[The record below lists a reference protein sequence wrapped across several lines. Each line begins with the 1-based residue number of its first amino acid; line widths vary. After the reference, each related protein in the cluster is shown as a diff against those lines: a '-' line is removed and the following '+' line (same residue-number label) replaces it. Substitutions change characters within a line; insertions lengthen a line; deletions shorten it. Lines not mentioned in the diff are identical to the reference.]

1 MTAAG
6 AAGPGAAPDPSAAEA
21 AMDLTAADGTPA
33 AGPTADRLRV
43 LVLGATGYIGGLL
56 VPALLRRGHAVR
68 CLVRDPAKLARR
80 SWAGEVEMMKG
91 DALDLES
98 LPEAF
103 RDVEVV
109 YYLIHSMGGGASSD
123 FARRDRQ
130 AASNAALVARE
141 QGVERIIYLGGL
153 GADEAELSEHLAS
166 RREVERVLAGT
177 GVPLTVFRAA
187 VIVGAGSVS
196 FRMVRYLAERLP
208 VLITPRWV
216 STLIQPVAQDDVLR
230 YLADALEAEDS
241 VGRTFEIG
249 GADVLTYGDMI
260 RVYSRVR
267 GLRRALIPVPV
278 LTPKLSSY
286 WVGLVT
292 PISSSIAI
300 PLIQGLKSEVVV
312 RDPAAREVFPFEPLG
327 YEEAVRRAL
336 AESPQP

>member
-1 MTAAG
+1 MSTSVHVRPSGGSSDGDGG
-6 AAGPGAAPDPSAAEA
+6 APQ
-21 AMDLTAADGTPA
+21 
-33 AGPTADRLRV
+33 RV

-56 VPALLRRGHAVR
+56 VPVLLERGHTVR
-68 CLVRDPAKLARR
+68 CLVRDPAKLDRR
-80 SWAGEVEMMKG
+80 PWAGDVEVMKG

-98 LPEAF
+98 LPPAF
-103 RDVEVV
+103 RDVDAV
-109 YYLIHSMGGGASSD
+109 YYLIHSMGAGAGSD
-123 FARRDRQ
+123 YARRDRQ
-130 AASNAALVARE
+130 AASNVALVARE
-141 QGVERIIYLGGL
+141 QAVGRIIYLGGL
-153 GADEAELSEHLAS
+153 GAEEGELSEHLAS

-177 GVPLTVFRAA
+177 AVPLTVFRAA

-216 STLIQPVAQDDVLR
+216 STRVQPVAQDDVLR
-230 YLADALEAEDS
+230 YLTDALSSPDS

-249 GADVLTYGDMI
+249 GSDVLTYGDMI
-260 RVYSRVR
+260 RVYSRLR

-312 RDPAAREVFPFEPLG
+312 TDPAAREVFPFEPLS
-327 YEEAVRRAL
+327 YEEAVRRVL
-336 AESPQP
+336 AGSPRP